1 MSFNVMNTFT
11 WNHKMKLYIYIS
23 ALLLLTACGEGANTE
38 YVESCYVDVP
48 INGTQLPTEQDFSIA
63 GWAYD
68 NKTNTSP
75 EHIRIQLNSADG
87 QVSKTFEAAR
97 VKRPDVVKAFNKP
110 GAEMSGYN
118 AIVPANTL
126 IAGQYEI
133 VMLQEMPERNLKCT
147 KPLLIEVTGQI
158 MPAQPPIVD
167 AVPVAIPVAAAATSP
182 ILKKSDVKVP
192 VKPVE
197 AKVTRIKKSKAV
209 KKKDKVVPE
218 RNATK

>member
-1 MSFNVMNTFT
+1 
-11 WNHKMKLYIYIS
+11 MKLYIYI
-23 ALLLLTACGEGANTE
+23 ATLLLLTACGEGANTE

-48 INGTQLPTEQDFSIA
+48 INGTKLPTEQDFSIA

-75 EHIRIQLNSADG
+75 EHVRIQLNSADG

-110 GAEMSGYN
+110 GVEMSGFN
-118 AIVPANTL
+118 TTVPANSL

-147 KPLLIEVTGQI
+147 KLLLIEVTGQI
-158 MPAQPPIVD
+158 MPTQTPIVD
-167 AVPVAIPVAAAATSP
+167 AVPVAITVAAPAPATSP
-182 ILKKSDVKVP
+182 ILKKSGVEAS
-192 VKPVE
+192 VKPIE
-197 AKVTRIKKSKAV
+197 AKVIPRKKRKV
-209 KKKDKVVPE
+209 IKKKDKISPAE
-218 RNATK
+218 NLGNGAIAK

>member
-1 MSFNVMNTFT
+1 
-11 WNHKMKLYIYIS
+11 
-23 ALLLLTACGEGANTE
+23 LLTACGEGANTE
-38 YVESCYVDVP
+38 YVESCNVDVP
-48 INGTQLPTEQDFSIA
+48 INGTQLPTEKAFSIA

-75 EHIRIQLNSADG
+75 EHVRIQLNSAADG

-118 AIVPANTL
+118 AVVPANSL

-133 VMLQEMPERNLKCT
+133 VILQEMPGRNLKCAMPM
-147 KPLLIEVTGQI
+147 PLLIEVTGQI

-167 AVPVAIPVAAAATSP
+167 AVPVAIPVAAPATSP
-182 ILKKSDVKVP
+182 ILKKSGVKVP

-197 AKVTRIKKSKAV
+197 AKVTPIKKSKV
-209 KKKDKVVPE
+209 IKKKDKVVPE

>member
-1 MSFNVMNTFT
+1 MSFNLINVLLRT
-11 WNHKMKLYIYIS
+11 HKMKLYIYI
-23 ALLLLTACGEGANTE
+23 ATLFLLTACGEGANTE
-38 YVESCYVDVP
+38 YVESCNVDVP
-48 INGTQLPTEQDFSIA
+48 INGTKLPTEKAFSIA

-110 GAEMSGYN
+110 GVEMSGYN

-158 MPAQPPIVD
+158 MPTQSPIID
-167 AVPVAIPVAAAATSP
+167 AVPVAIPAPAPSP
-182 ILKKSDVKVP
+182 ILKKSGVKVP

-197 AKVTRIKKSKAV
+197 AKVTPIKKSKV
-209 KKKDKVVPE
+209 IKKKDKVVPE
-218 RNATK
+218 RNVAK